1 MAVYVGAL
9 GIGAVASIVNSL
21 STLTLNVYSLSSSIK
36 LSKNIFHDDIKDVL
50 VKTDLEANIKLL
62 HSIIAEIPQYYI
74 LDNISIIIAFKNV
87 QEIIVQIEEELNKI
101 NDQIN
106 YNNNLYVL
114 KNARSYDFKPE
125 LRRLEA
131 YVEVMEKRK
140 INLFKTLE
148 LFKNCSKSDE
158 PNKKLLNITHI
169 DKSIYNEESATLL

>member
-9 GIGAVASIVNSL
+9 GFGAVASIVNSI
-21 STLTLNVYSLSSSIK
+21 STLTLNIYSLSSSIK

-50 VKTDLEANIKLL
+50 IKTDLEANIKLL
-62 HSIIAEIPQYYI
+62 HSIIAEIPNYYI
-74 LDNISIIIAFKNV
+74 VDNDSIIIAFKNV

-106 YNNNLYVL
+106 YNSNLYIL

-140 INLFKTLE
+140 NNLFKTLE
-148 LFKNCSKSDE
+148 LFKNQSKIDL
-158 PNKKLLNITHI
+158 PNKKLLSISNI
-169 DKSIYNEESATLL
+169 DKSIYNDDIATVL